1 MAVKFSNNAKTTI
14 SGSLNTSATSVTV
27 ADASNFPTLGAG
39 DYTYATLAEVS
50 TPANLEIVKVTAINS
65 NTLTVTRAQQGTSAR
80 SFSASDLC
88 ELRVTAGLM
97 EEAISDSS
105 GGISYTRVTA
115 NHTMVSGTGV
125 IADTTGGAFTVTL
138 PASPS
143 VGDEVAIADGGSWG
157 VAYLTVA
164 RNGSTIE
171 GLAEDLTLDVSGLKV
186 GLVYDGTTWQVY
198 PSAGIFAGAS
208 GGAFYK
214 NNQVVS
220 SDVTILSTENAM
232 TTGPVSVNSGVNMTI
247 QSGARVVVL

>member
-27 ADASNFPTLGAG
+27 ADASKLPTLGAG

-50 TPANLEIVKVTAINS
+50 TPANLEIVKVTAISS

-115 NHTMVSGTGV
+115 NYTMVAGTGV

-220 SDVTILSTENAM
+220 SDITILSTENAM

>member
-1 MAVKFSNNAKTTI
+1 MAVKFSNNVKTELASAI
-14 SGSLNTSATSVTV
+14 NSSATSISVT
-27 ADASNFPTLGAG
+27 DASGFPTLSGS
-39 DYTYATLAEVS
+39 DFTLATIVDTGNSALLEV
-50 TPANLEIVKVTAINS
+50 VKVTGISS
-65 NTLTVTRAQQGTSAR
+65 NTLTVVRAQEGTTAR
-80 SFSASDLC
+80 AFDSSDKV
-88 ELRVTAGLM
+88 ELRLTAGLL
-97 EEAISDSS
+97 ETAIDDAS
-105 GGISYTRVTA
+105 GGISYARVTA
-115 NHTMVSGTGV
+115 NHTMVAGTGV